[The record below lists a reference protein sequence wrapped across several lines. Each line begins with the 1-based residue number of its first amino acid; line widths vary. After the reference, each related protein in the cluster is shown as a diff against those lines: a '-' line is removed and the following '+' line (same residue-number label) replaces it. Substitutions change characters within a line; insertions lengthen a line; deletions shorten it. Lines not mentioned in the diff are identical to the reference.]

1 MEINIKELIEKA
13 VRELLGNE
21 DLRRSFEKEPVKV
34 LENILK
40 VDLPDDK
47 VNALVDGVRAKLGL
61 DSAADLLKGLGGML
75 KK

>member
-1 MEINIKELIEKA
+1 MESGIKELIEKA
-13 VRELLGNE
+13 VRELSENKE
-21 DLRRSFEKEPVKV
+21 LRSSFEKEPVKV
-34 LENILK
+34 LEKILK

-47 VNALVDGVRAKLGL
+47 VNALVDGVKAKLGL